1 MKLDKYYQE
10 KVYAGVLGK
19 IIGVYLGRPFEQW
32 SHNLIMQRLGKI
44 EYYVNKKLN
53 KPLVVTDDDITG
65 TFTFLRALNDY
76 NFDFNISSEKIGQT
90 WLNNIVEN
98 ETILWWGGVG
108 ESTEHTAF
116 INLKNGIKAPKSGSR
131 ELNGITVSEQIGA
144 QIFIDGWPMVC
155 PGDPQKAS
163 ELAARAGRVSH
174 DGEAIYG
181 AQVIAALESQAFI
194 EKDVSNL
201 LKVAK
206 DLIPKT
212 SVIYRMINEIE
223 DWCKKD
229 EDWMLTRKK
238 IEKTYGYNNFSGG
251 CHMVPNHA
259 LIIMSLIYGKGD
271 FSKSMMIVNSS
282 GWDTDCNSGN
292 LGCILGIM
300 NGLEAFSDGPDWREP
315 IKDMMYCPTANGGET
330 ITDAVNETYKII
342 NIAKRINNE
351 KPINPK
357 NGARFH
363 FEMPGSL
370 QGWRFKDSHLNCSIY
385 NAIGN
390 SMYGHRSLCI
400 DYKFNKNE
408 EISLFT
414 NSFFPKELKL
424 LEGEAK
430 KTFFSYNFLC
440 SPIIYSGQNISSV
453 IKGDLS
459 NLKKIS
465 CCLFLSC
472 YGPNDKSIIYKSK
485 YKDILPGKFTKFNW
499 NINVEDGCPIY
510 EIGLLILSDKENVE
524 GKIYLD
530 FISINGQPK
539 TTFKRPNHVIFNE
552 RGNIPQINPA
562 VMWRNSWVKAT
573 DHWTERSWEK
583 AFKIGNNF
591 GRGMIITGSNS
602 WNDYF
607 IKSKLT
613 CNLGK
618 SFGFSARVQV
628 LERYY
633 ALEITKFNKLRLI
646 KMLDGMKILSEI
658 DFKMEFNKVYE
669 FYLSVKGNFL
679 KGSID
684 NNMIIEFEDNDNP
697 LLFGGI
703 NLVVDSGT
711 MIAEEINVNKK

>member
-32 SHNLIMQRLGKI
+32 SHELIMQRLGKI
-44 EYYVNKKLN
+44 EYYVNDKLN

-76 NFDFNISSEKIGQT
+76 NFDFNISSENIGQT
-90 WLNNIVEN
+90 WLNNIIEN

-108 ESTEHTAF
+108 ESTEHTAY

-163 ELAARAGRVSH
+163 DLASRAGRVSH

-181 AQVIAALESQAFI
+181 AQVIAAIESQAFI
-194 EKDVSNL
+194 DNDVNNL
-201 LKVAK
+201 LKIAK
-206 DLIPKT
+206 HQIPIN
-212 SVIYRMINEIE
+212 SVIYKMINDIE
-223 DWCKKD
+223 DWCESDKD
-229 EDWMLTRKK
+229 WILTRKK
-238 IEKTYGYNNFSGG
+238 IENKYGYDNYAGG
-251 CHMVPNHA
+251 CHMIPNHA
-259 LIIMSLIYGKGD
+259 LIIMSLIYGKGN
-271 FSKSMMIVNSS
+271 FSDSLMIVNSS

-300 NGLEAFSDGPDWREP
+300 NGLEAFRDGPDWREP

-342 NIAKRINNE
+342 NIAKKINNE
-351 KPINPK
+351 EPINPK

-370 QGWRFKDSHLNCSIY
+370 QGWRIKGNESKCTIFNVF
-385 NAIGN
+385 GN
-390 SMYGHRSLCI
+390 SLLGQRSLCI
-400 DYKFNKNE
+400 DYVLNKKE
-408 EISLFT
+408 EISFFT
-414 NSFFPKELKL
+414 NSFFPEELKL

-440 SPIIYSGQNISSV
+440 SPIIYSGQTISAV
-453 IKGDLS
+453 IKGDL
-459 NLKKIS
+459 NNIQKIS
-465 CCLFLSC
+465 CCLFISC
-472 YGPNDKSIIYKSK
+472 YGPSDKKFIYKSDVK
-485 YKDILPGKFTKFNW
+485 KINPGTFTEFNW
-499 NINVEDGCPIY
+499 TIGVEDGYPIY
-510 EIGLLILSDKENVE
+510 EIGLMILSDRDKVK

-530 FISINGQPK
+530 FISINGEPK
-539 TTFKRPNHVIFNE
+539 TTFKRPKHVIFNE
-552 RGNIPQINPA
+552 RGDIPQINPA

-583 AFKIGNNF
+583 AFKIGNNC

-602 WNDYF
+602 WKDYF
-607 IKSKLT
+607 IKSKLR
-613 CNLGK
+613 CNLGN
-618 SFGFSARVQV
+618 SFGLSVRVQG

-633 ALEITKFNKLRLI
+633 ALEITKYSKLRLI
-646 KMLDGMKILSEI
+646 KMLDGIKILKEI
-658 DFKMEFNKVYE
+658 DLKMEFNKLYQ
-669 FYLSVKGNFL
+669 FYLSVNGNSI

-684 NNMIIEFEDNDNP
+684 DIYNIEFEDKDNP

-711 MIAEEINVNKK
+711 MIAEEINVNK